1 MTFRLN
7 RSILG
12 MVIIISAM
20 VLSYKVGS
28 NNSIHLFTSIES
40 PIQKQPKLL
49 LSSGLTGASEAE
61 LRVTFWFEQENE
73 EAYVNLLN
81 QLPQN
86 GWEWRTVKKEVIN
99 QTEQNQSD
107 KYQAIT
113 IHGYRLINKNEE
125 AEVLSWYPAFS
136 QQVQQAGGIAYLD
149 ERVSSGMDVEAYFSQ
164 NNITPKQWIISGKT
178 SSLAGYSAGPFTT
191 IQAGRDKVNIQLLSR
206 SSTRGENTVLAIPA
220 LLEEF

>member
-1 MTFRLN
+1 MSSRLN
-7 RSILG
+7 RLIL
-12 MVIIISAM
+12 VIVLIISSI
-20 VLSYKVGS
+20 VLAYKVGVITPQR
-28 NNSIHLFTSIES
+28 SIASIES
-40 PIQKQPKLL
+40 PVQKPPNLL
-49 LSSGLTGASEAE
+49 LASGLTGASEAE
-61 LRVTFWFEQENE
+61 LRVTLWFKQEDK
-73 EAYVNLLN
+73 EAYLNLIN
-81 QLPQN
+81 HLPQSD
-86 GWEWRTVKKEVIN
+86 WEWKTIKQGVLSESK
-99 QTEQNQSD
+99 QND
-107 KYQAIT
+107 LEPNQAIT

>member
-1 MTFRLN
+1 
-7 RSILG
+7 

-113 IHGYRLINKNEE
+113 IHGYRLIDKIEE
-125 AEVLSWYPAFS
+125 AEVISWYPAFS
-136 QQVQQAGGIAYLD
+136 QEVQQAGGTAYLD

-164 NNITPKQWIISGKT
+164 NNITPKQWIVSGKT
-178 SSLAGYSAGPFTT
+178 SSLAGYSEGPFTP

-206 SSTRGENTVLAIPA
+206 STTHGENTVLAIPA